1 MSAIYTYSHWEP
13 WAVFALGSM
22 TATLILAFL

>member
-13 WAVFALGSM
+13 WFLFALGSFV
-22 TATLILAFL
+22 ATLILAFL